1 MACYGRYSFS
11 IYKYFVLQ
19 IFIKYQTL
27 MNLFIN
33 EIVYKINKEIET
45 SYIDYDVSS
54 EKALHMINF
63 IRPLFEEL
71 REFIHQYTFQ
81 DANEEILFFKEIKPL
96 ILNKLIYFNDIYLL
110 EIRKPNGSKDV
121 LKEYYK
127 NKQTVITKFCNANL
141 DFYQYYRSKATHLD
155 RYYFLRGHE
164 NYQLCHNCSMFDK
177 DPLFST
183 CCDHRV
189 AKMLAYDML
198 EIYLQQ
204 RLQELERKEVIENSR
219 SSLPDNPFQWT
230 GTKIAAIEL
239 GYAIYAAGVLN
250 NGNADIK
257 EIMTYIEASFKIDLG
272 DYYRAYLSMRDKK
285 KDRTSF
291 LTSLI
296 IKLLRKMDEDDKL

>member
-1 MACYGRYSFS
+1 MKQFS
-11 IYKYFVLQ
+11 DTI
-19 IFIKYQTL
+19 IS
-27 MNLFIN
+27 
-33 EIVYKINKEIET
+33 KINTEIET
-45 SYIDYDVSS
+45 SCIDSDISS
-54 EKALHMINF
+54 DKALHMINF

-71 REFIHQYTFQ
+71 REFTHQYTFQ
-81 DANEEILFFKEIKPL
+81 DASEEISFFKDVKPF
-96 ILNKLIYFNDIYLL
+96 ILSKLIYFNDIYTLDL
-110 EIRKPNGSKDV
+110 RKPNGSKEV

-127 NKQTVITKFCNANL
+127 KKQTAITDFCNANL

-164 NYQLCHNCSMFDK
+164 NYQLCDNCGMFDK

-183 CCDHRV
+183 CCDHKV

-204 RLQELERKEVIENSR
+204 RLQELERKEVIHNSR
-219 SSLPDNPFQWT
+219 TSLPDNPFQWT

-257 EIMTYIEASFKIDLG
+257 EIMTYIEASFKVDLG
-272 DYYRAYLSMRDKK
+272 DYYRAYISMREKK
-285 KDRTSF
+285 RDRTSF

-296 IKLLRKMDEDDKL
+296 NKLLRKMDEDDKL

>member
-1 MACYGRYSFS
+1 MIVKQVS
-11 IYKYFVLQ
+11 
-19 IFIKYQTL
+19 
-27 MNLFIN
+27 N
-33 EIVYKINKEIET
+33 ELILKINAEIET
-45 SYIDYDVSS
+45 SCIDSDISS
-54 EKALHMINF
+54 DKALYMIDF

-71 REFIHQYTFQ
+71 REYIHKYNFR
-81 DANEEILFFKEIKPL
+81 DNEEEIDFFKNSKPL
-96 ILNKLIYFNDIYLL
+96 ILSKLIYYNDIYTL
-110 EIRKPNGSKDV
+110 ELRKPNGSKEV
-121 LKEYYK
+121 LKEHYK
-127 NKQTVITKFCNANL
+127 KKQTAITDFCNANL

-219 SSLPDNPFQWT
+219 TSLPDNPFQWT

-272 DYYRAYLSMRDKK
+272 DYYRAYLSMREKK
-285 KDRTSF
+285 RDRTSF

-296 IKLLRKMDEDDKL
+296 NKLLRKMDEDDKL

>member
-1 MACYGRYSFS
+1 MKPY
-11 IYKYFVLQ
+11 ID
-19 IFIKYQTL
+19 
-27 MNLFIN
+27 NLLS
-33 EIVYKINKEIET
+33 KINTEIET
-45 SYIDYDVSS
+45 SCMDSDVSS
-54 EKALHMINF
+54 DKALYMIDF

-81 DANEEILFFKEIKPL
+81 DANEEILFFKDIKPF
-96 ILNKLIYFNDIYLL
+96 ILSKLIYFNDIYLL
-110 EIRKPNGSKDV
+110 ELRKPNGSKEV

-127 NKQTVITKFCNANL
+127 KKQTSITEFCNANL

-155 RYYFLRGHE
+155 RYYFLREHE
-164 NYQLCHNCSMFDK
+164 NYKLCHNCGMFDK

-183 CCDHRV
+183 CCDHKV

-204 RLQELERKEVIENSR
+204 RLQEVERQKVIEISR
-219 SSLPDNPFQWT
+219 TSLPDNPFRWT

-250 NGNADIK
+250 DGNADIK

-272 DYYRAYLSMRDKK
+272 DYYRTYLAIRERK
-285 KDRTSF
+285 KDKTSF
-291 LTSLI
+291 LTNLI
-296 IKLLRKMDEDDKL
+296 NKLLHKMDEDDKL

>member
-1 MACYGRYSFS
+1 MKQFS
-11 IYKYFVLQ
+11 DI
-19 IFIKYQTL
+19 II
-27 MNLFIN
+27 M
-33 EIVYKINKEIET
+33 KINAEIEI
-45 SYIDYDVSS
+45 SCIDGDVSS
-54 EKALHMINF
+54 DKALYMINF

-71 REFIHQYTFQ
+71 REFIHQYTFRGT
-81 DANEEILFFKEIKPL
+81 NEEIFFFKDIKPF
-96 ILNKLIYFNDIYLL
+96 ILCKLIYFNDIYTL
-110 EIRKPNGSKDV
+110 ELRKPNGSKEV

-127 NKQTVITKFCNANL
+127 KKQTAITDFCNANL

-164 NYQLCHNCSMFDK
+164 NYQLCDNCSMFDK

-189 AKMLAYDML
+189 ANMLAYDML

-219 SSLPDNPFQWT
+219 TSLPDNPFQWT

-272 DYYRAYLSMRDKK
+272 DYYRAYLSMREKK

-296 IKLLRKMDEDDKL
+296 VRLLQKMDEDDNQ

>member
-1 MACYGRYSFS
+1 MKQYIDKLLS
-11 IYKYFVLQ
+11 
-19 IFIKYQTL
+19 
-27 MNLFIN
+27 
-33 EIVYKINKEIET
+33 KINTEIET
-45 SYIDYDVSS
+45 SCMDSDVSS
-54 EKALHMINF
+54 DKAIYMIDF

-81 DANEEILFFKEIKPL
+81 DANEEILFFKDIKPF
-96 ILNKLIYFNDIYLL
+96 ILSKLIYFNDIYLL
-110 EIRKPNGSKDV
+110 ELRKPNGSKEV

-127 NKQTVITKFCNANL
+127 KKQTAIMEFCNANL

-155 RYYFLRGHE
+155 RYYFLREHE
-164 NYQLCHNCSMFDK
+164 NYKLCHNCGMFDK

-183 CCDHRV
+183 CCDNRV

-219 SSLPDNPFQWT
+219 TSLPDNPFLWT

-272 DYYRAYLSMRDKK
+272 DYYRTYLAIRERK
-285 KDRTSF
+285 KDKTSF
-291 LTSLI
+291 LTNLI
-296 IKLLRKMDEDDKL
+296 NKLLQKMDEDDKL

>member
-1 MACYGRYSFS
+1 MKQYIDKLLS
-11 IYKYFVLQ
+11 
-19 IFIKYQTL
+19 
-27 MNLFIN
+27 
-33 EIVYKINKEIET
+33 KINTEIET
-45 SYIDYDVSS
+45 SCMDSDVSS
-54 EKALHMINF
+54 DKAIYMIDF
-63 IRPLFEEL
+63 IGPLFEEL

-81 DANEEILFFKEIKPL
+81 DANEEILFFKDIKPF
-96 ILNKLIYFNDIYLL
+96 ILSKLIYFNDIYLL
-110 EIRKPNGSKDV
+110 ELRKPNGSKEV

-127 NKQTVITKFCNANL
+127 KKQTAITEFCNANL

-155 RYYFLRGHE
+155 RYYFLREHE
-164 NYQLCHNCSMFDK
+164 NYKLCHNCGMFDK

-219 SSLPDNPFQWT
+219 TSLPDNPFLWT

-272 DYYRAYLSMRDKK
+272 DYYRTYLAIRERK
-285 KDRTSF
+285 KDKTSF
-291 LTSLI
+291 LTNLI
-296 IKLLRKMDEDDKL
+296 NKLLQKMDEDDKL

>member
-1 MACYGRYSFS
+1 MKHFS
-11 IYKYFVLQ
+11 GI
-19 IFIKYQTL
+19 ITA
-27 MNLFIN
+27 
-33 EIVYKINKEIET
+33 KINAEIET
-45 SYIDYDVSS
+45 SCIDNDISS
-54 EKALHMINF
+54 DKALYMINF

-71 REFIHQYTFQ
+71 REYTHKYNFR
-81 DANEEILFFKEIKPL
+81 DDEEEIYFFKNIKPL
-96 ILNKLIYFNDIYLL
+96 ILSKLIYYNDIYTL
-110 EIRKPNGSKDV
+110 ELRKPNGN
-121 LKEYYK
+121 KEVVKEHYK
-127 NKQTVITKFCNANL
+127 KKQAAIVDFCNNNL

-164 NYQLCHNCSMFDK
+164 NYKLCHNCGLLDK

-204 RLQELERKEVIENSR
+204 RLQDVERIEIVETSR
-219 SSLPDNPFQWT
+219 TSLPDNPFRWT

-272 DYYRAYLSMRDKK
+272 DYYRTYLTIRERKR
-285 KDRTSF
+285 DRTAF
-291 LTSLI
+291 LNSLI
-296 IKLLRKMDEDDKL
+296 EKLLRKMDENDN

>member
-1 MACYGRYSFS
+1 MIVKLVS
-11 IYKYFVLQ
+11 
-19 IFIKYQTL
+19 
-27 MNLFIN
+27 N
-33 EIVYKINKEIET
+33 ELILKINAEIET
-45 SYIDYDVSS
+45 SCIDSDISS
-54 EKALHMINF
+54 DKALYMIDF

-71 REFIHQYTFQ
+71 REYIHKYNFR
-81 DANEEILFFKEIKPL
+81 DNEEEIDFFKNSKPL
-96 ILNKLIYFNDIYLL
+96 ILSKLIYYNDIYTL
-110 EIRKPNGSKDV
+110 ELRKPNGSKEV
-121 LKEYYK
+121 LKEHYK
-127 NKQTVITKFCNANL
+127 KKQTAITDFCNANL

-219 SSLPDNPFQWT
+219 TSLPDNPFQWT

-272 DYYRAYLSMRDKK
+272 DYYRAYLSMREKK
-285 KDRTSF
+285 RDRTSF

-296 IKLLRKMDEDDKL
+296 NKLLRKMDEDDKL

>member
-1 MACYGRYSFS
+1 MKRFS
-11 IYKYFVLQ
+11 DKIRF
-19 IFIKYQTL
+19 
-27 MNLFIN
+27 
-33 EIVYKINKEIET
+33 KINTEIEI
-45 SYIDYDVSS
+45 SCVDSDVSS
-54 EKALHMINF
+54 DKALYMINF

-71 REFIHQYTFQ
+71 REFIHKYNFQ
-81 DANEEILFFKEIKPL
+81 DNEEEIDFFKNIKPL
-96 ILNKLIYFNDIYLL
+96 ILSKLIYYNDIYTL
-110 EIRKPNGSKDV
+110 ELRKPNGSKEV

-127 NKQTVITKFCNANL
+127 KKQMAITEFCNANL

-155 RYYFLRGHE
+155 KYYFLRGHE
-164 NYQLCHNCSMFDK
+164 NYQLCHNCGMFDK

-219 SSLPDNPFQWT
+219 ASLPDNPFQWT
-230 GTKIAAIEL
+230 GTKISAIEL
-239 GYAIYAAGVLN
+239 GYAIHAAGVLN

-272 DYYRAYLSMRDKK
+272 DYYRAYLSMRNKK

-296 IKLLRKMDEDDKL
+296 VKLLRKMDEDDNL

>member
-1 MACYGRYSFS
+1 MSDDM
-11 IYKYFVLQ
+11 KQ
-19 IFIKYQTL
+19 
-27 MNLFIN
+27 FIN
-33 EIVYKINKEIET
+33 EIISKINLEIEISCVDSDL
-45 SYIDYDVSS
+45 SYD
-54 EKALHMINF
+54 KALYMIDF

-71 REFIHQYTFQ
+71 REFIHSYTFQ
-81 DANEEILFFKEIKPL
+81 DNNEEVEFFKNIKPF
-96 ILNKLIYFNDIYLL
+96 ILSKLIYFDDIYTL
-110 EIRKPNGSKDV
+110 ELRKPNGSKDV
-121 LKEYYK
+121 FKEYYK
-127 NKQTVITKFCNANL
+127 KKQTAITDFCNANL

-164 NYQLCHNCSMFDK
+164 NYQLCDNCGMFDK

-183 CCDHRV
+183 CCDHKV

-204 RLQELERKEVIENSR
+204 RLQELERKEVIHNSR
-219 SSLPDNPFQWT
+219 TSLPDNPFQWT

-257 EIMTYIEASFKIDLG
+257 EIMTYIEASFKVDLG
-272 DYYRAYLSMRDKK
+272 DYYRAYLSMREKK
-285 KDRTSF
+285 RDRTSF

-296 IKLLRKMDEDDKL
+296 NKLLRKMDEDDKL

>member
-1 MACYGRYSFS
+1 MKRFS
-11 IYKYFVLQ
+11 HIIISKIYA
-19 IFIKYQTL
+19 
-27 MNLFIN
+27 
-33 EIVYKINKEIET
+33 EIET
-45 SYIDYDVSS
+45 FCIDSDVCSD
-54 EKALHMINF
+54 KALYMINF

-81 DANEEILFFKEIKPL
+81 DTNEEISFFKDIKPF
-96 ILNKLIYFNDIYLL
+96 ILSKLIYFNDIYTL
-110 EIRKPNGSKDV
+110 ELRKPNGSKEV

-127 NKQTVITKFCNANL
+127 KKQTVITEFCNANL

-164 NYQLCHNCSMFDK
+164 NYKLWHNCDIFDK

-204 RLQELERKEVIENSR
+204 RLQELEKKEIIENGWT
-219 SSLPDNPFQWT
+219 SLSDNPLQWT

-239 GYAIYAAGVLN
+239 GYAIYASGVLN

-257 EIMTYIEASFKIDLG
+257 EIMTYIEASFNIDLG
-272 DYYRAYLSMRDKK
+272 DYYRAYLSMREKK

-296 IKLLRKMDEDDKL
+296 VKLLRKMDEDDTL

>member
-1 MACYGRYSFS
+1 MFCIDNNHSS
-11 IYKYFVLQ
+11 DKVL
-19 IFIKYQTL
+19 Y
-27 MNLFIN
+27 
-33 EIVYKINKEIET
+33 
-45 SYIDYDVSS
+45 
-54 EKALHMINF
+54 MINF
-63 IRPLFEEL
+63 IKPLFEEL

-81 DANEEILFFKEIKPL
+81 DTDEEIEFFKITKPF
-96 ILNKLIYFNDIYLL
+96 ILSKLIYFNDVYLL
-110 EIRKPNGSKDV
+110 EIRKPNGSKEV

-127 NKQTVITKFCNANL
+127 KKQIAITEFCNANL

-155 RYYFLRGHE
+155 KYYFLRGHE
-164 NYQLCHNCSMFDK
+164 KYQLCHNCGMFDK

-204 RLQELERKEVIENSR
+204 RLHELERKEVIDNSR
-219 SSLPDNPFQWT
+219 ASLPDNPFRWT

-250 NGNADIK
+250 DGNADIK

-272 DYYRAYLSMRDKK
+272 DYYRAYLTIRERK
-285 KDRTSF
+285 KDKTSF
-291 LTSLI
+291 LTNLI
-296 IKLLRKMDEDDKL
+296 NKLLRKMDEDDKL

>member
-1 MACYGRYSFS
+1 MEHF
-11 IYKYFVLQ
+11 L
-19 IFIKYQTL
+19 
-27 MNLFIN
+27 N
-33 EIVYKINKEIET
+33 EITSKINTKIEI
-45 SYIDYDVSS
+45 SCIDSDISS
-54 EKALHMINF
+54 DKALHMINF

-71 REFIHQYTFQ
+71 REFIHQYIFKTT
-81 DANEEILFFKEIKPL
+81 NEEISFFKEIKPV
-96 ILNKLIYFNDIYLL
+96 ILSKLIYFNDIYLL
-110 EIRKPNGSKDV
+110 ELRKPNGSKEV
-121 LKEYYK
+121 LKNYYK
-127 NKQTVITKFCNANL
+127 KKQMAITEFCNTNL
-141 DFYQYYRSKATHLD
+141 DFYQYYRSKAIHLD

-204 RLQELERKEVIENSR
+204 LLQNIEREEVIETSR
-219 SSLPDNPFQWT
+219 ASLPDNPFKWT
-230 GTKIAAIEL
+230 GTKVAAIEL

-272 DYYRAYLSMRDKK
+272 DYYRAYLTMRGRKR
-285 KDRTSF
+285 DRTSF
-291 LTSLI
+291 LNSLI
-296 IKLLRKMDEDDKL
+296 EKLLRKMKDDDFG